1 MKEVRSRYIYDPH
14 LYPKWPLC
22 VVLWHVDV
30 KNKVL
35 WSQVGLLF
43 MFYIYIYMSSNF
55 SSKGIDSGDKVN
67 LGFRLRDLGY

>member
-1 MKEVRSRYIYDPH
+1 MTLIYIQNGH
-14 LYPKWPLC
+14 SVWCFMC

-43 MFYIYIYMSSNF
+43 MFYIYI
-55 SSKGIDSGDKVN
+55 
-67 LGFRLRDLGY
+67 